1 MSLVYLTPTSFSP
14 PLSLCLYE
22 KLILV
27 NTDDSSLDPSGGKNN
42 INDLLNGDDSSIP
55 LMMGVKLTAP
65 KAQMAPDPFPAF
77 DVADASLERLWAVK
91 PFPTIAN
98 ANPAWAPVEP
108 FKKKDDEG
116 KEVEDFEKQY
126 AAVLDSWSNPS
137 WGTEDNGQ
145 KDFVGILAESFKW
158 DKPDALKS
166 IAGIPERLKKGF
178 MKMYVAAPLLTA

>member
-1 MSLVYLTPTSFSP
+1 M
-14 PLSLCLYE
+14 YE
-22 KLILV
+22 KLIFE
-27 NTDDSSLDPSGGKNN
+27 NTDDPSQDPSGGKNN
-42 INDLLNGDDSSIP
+42 ITDLLKGDDSSVT

-77 DVADASLERLWAVK
+77 DVADASLERLKSVK

-98 ANPAWAPVEP
+98 ANTAWEPVEP
-108 FKKKDDEG
+108 FKKKDEND

-137 WGTEDNGQ
+137 WGTEDDGQ
-145 KDFVGILAESFKW
+145 KGFVGLLAESFKW
-158 DKPDALKS
+158 DKPDSLKS
-166 IAGIPERLKKGF
+166 TAGIPERLKKGF